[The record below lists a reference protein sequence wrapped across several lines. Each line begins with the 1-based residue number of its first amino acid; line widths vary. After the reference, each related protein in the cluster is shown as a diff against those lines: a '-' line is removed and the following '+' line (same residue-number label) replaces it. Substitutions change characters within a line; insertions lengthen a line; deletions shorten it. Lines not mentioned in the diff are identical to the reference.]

1 MWMVQDYMIHKF
13 VRERGG
19 KALKQDIFEALGT
32 DEETKRIIGE
42 KLTMMARFG
51 IITIEGDVIRIK

>member
-1 MWMVQDYMIHKF
+1 MVQDYMIHKF

-19 KALKQDIFEALGT
+19 KASKQDIFEALGT

-51 IITIEGDVIRIK
+51 IITIKGDVIRIK